1 MGEFDLANPVFRL
14 YVIAA
19 AIMTLKL
26 MGQGWATVAV
36 MMRRG
41 RGYAS
46 PEDLRPG
53 AINRAPDPA
62 QLEPDPAVER
72 SRRMHRNDLENIPG
86 FLVAGLLFVAV
97 APPLWAAWLL
107 MGGFVLARAG
117 HAWAYGTARSHE
129 TRATFWTLGS
139 LAVMAMALWALIAA
153 LFG

>member
-1 MGEFDLANPVFRL
+1 
-14 YVIAA
+14 
-19 AIMTLKL
+19 
-26 MGQGWATVAV
+26 

-62 QLEPDPAVER
+62 QLDPDPAVER
-72 SRRMHRNDLENIPG
+72 ARRMHRNDPENIPG

-97 APPLWAAWLL
+97 APLRAAWLL
-107 MGGFVLARAG
+107 MDGFALTRAG
-117 HAWAYGTARSHE
+117 HARAYGTARSHE

-139 LAVMAMALWALIAA
+139 LAVAAMALWALIVA
-153 LFG
+153 LGA

>member
-1 MGEFDLANPVFRL
+1 MGAFDLANPVFRL
-14 YVIAA
+14 YVVAA

-62 QLEPDPAVER
+62 QLDPDPAVER
-72 SRRMHRNDLENIPG
+72 ARRMHRNDPENIPG

-97 APPLWAAWLL
+97 APLRAAWLL
-107 MGGFVLARAG
+107 MDGFALTRAG
-117 HAWAYGTARSHE
+117 HARPTERRARTRRGRRSGLSARSPW
-129 TRATFWTLGS
+129 RRWRSGR
-139 LAVMAMALWALIAA
+139 
-153 LFG
+153 